1 MQCLHRWQKVLNPE
15 LVKGPWT
22 KEEDEV
28 IVQLV
33 NRYGAKKWTT
43 IAEALPGRIGKQCR
57 ERWHNHLNPSI
68 NKEPWTLEE
77 ELALIC
83 AHQKCGNKWAELQK
97 FLPGRTDNAIKNHW
111 NSSVKKRLPS
121 YMESGLL
128 EKFQGLPHV
137 GKPRSLSVGMQQIQV
152 DGIEEGET
160 SQCSQ
165 GSIEVNCSQFDSGTA
180 NTMGNIRSEES
191 DRGKGPNMEQ
201 YFLHEAETHGSKDCQ
216 FNSHESPNIFGDV
229 SLESLELFGTSEH
242 CKCENESHD
251 KGCIESQSSASTM
264 ENMPVGS
271 EKMDHLLISESDL
284 LEIAFSETGNPER
297 FFYENVTEQSN
308 NLNGGTVSMICQ
320 SDSQITSALE
330 PCTPL
335 KDVPGGISELE
346 VITSSSND
354 FIYID
359 ADEKDHHMK
368 LDQAEDAP
376 RLVPVDIFS
385 AVTPESSNANGT
397 FRSRDENAK
406 NLSNSDEA
414 KVASKLARRDLVG
427 SLNSDS
433 MQTLSSMDNNATV
446 NTEEQDSGT
455 LFYEPHHFPSLE
467 IPFLNFDLI
476 ASGDDMQQAY
486 SPFGIRQ
493 LLMHPMNFSSPRS
506 LRDSPIHKSTQ
517 NAVSNNAAKS
527 FTFTPT
533 IMKKRLHEPL
543 SQVEE
548 SKGGKELEK
557 DTDTSAFSLTNSFSS
572 LESVLDE
579 NGASTMP
586 ISSTGELFDSP
597 FDQKVKSEDSV
608 HDKAEMDHALEEE
621 KERIANLAI
630 RMSEKEVGITNF
642 PEQVKMGTMSPKS
655 KINTDTTLLIP
666 TGVLV
671 ERNIDD
677 QHIFSP
683 DRVGHQT
690 TRALSMAVLSPKGQ
704 YIIKLDTKSYRG
716 GNLEP
721 SSPKNEKYVVP
732 ATSRECTASLKH
744 LEATSGNAGNDADIQ
759 SFSIS
764 RFDETPGRKR
774 RIVSPSAWKSPLF
787 INTALPGP
795 RFDMDLTF
803 EDLAYFLSPGMR
815 SYDARGLMRQL
826 SEDTSAVFDNAWDIL
841 TSDDPEMPSKTV
853 FSNDQNL
860 SGEDNCFLSNEQEN
874 MPPGIL
880 GERRHL
886 DFNGCGTPGKGT
898 DKKKFPE
905 NTNSTSISSPSS
917 YLMKNCR

>member
-1 MQCLHRWQKVLNPE
+1 M
-15 LVKGPWT
+15 
-22 KEEDEV
+22 
-28 IVQLV
+28 
-33 NRYGAKKWTT
+33 A
-43 IAEALPGRIGKQCR
+43 
-57 ERWHNHLNPSI
+57 
-68 NKEPWTLEE
+68 
-77 ELALIC
+77 
-83 AHQKCGNKWAELQK
+83 
-97 FLPGRTDNAIKNHW
+97 
-111 NSSVKKRLPS
+111 
-121 YMESGLL
+121 SGLL

-137 GKPRSLSVGMQQIQV
+137 GIPRSSSVGMQQIQV
-152 DGIEEGET
+152 DGVEEDET

-165 GSIEVNCSQFDSGTA
+165 GSIEANCSQFDSGTTYA
-180 NTMGNIRSEES
+180 MGNIRTEES

-201 YFLHEAETHGSKDCQ
+201 YFLHEPETHGSKDCE
-216 FNSHESPNIFGDV
+216 FSSHESPNIFVDV
-229 SLESLELFGTSEH
+229 SLESLELFGTSAN
-242 CKCENESHD
+242 CKCVNESHD
-251 KGCIESQSSASTM
+251 KACIASQSSAATM
-264 ENMPVGS
+264 ENMPDDS

-284 LEIAFSETGNPER
+284 LEIAFSETGNPGR
-297 FFYENVTEQSN
+297 FFYGNVTEQSN
-308 NLNGGTVSMICQ
+308 NLDGGTVSMICP
-320 SDSQITSALE
+320 SGSQITSALG
-330 PCTPL
+330 PCAAPL
-335 KDVPGGISELE
+335 EDASGGISELE
-346 VITSSSND
+346 VITSSRND
-354 FIYID
+354 FIYVDSPVID

-368 LDQAEDAP
+368 LDQEKNAP

-385 AVTPESSNANGT
+385 TVSSDTNGT
-397 FRSRDENAK
+397 FPSRDENTE
-406 NLSNSDEA
+406 NLLNSDEA
-414 KVASKLARRDLVG
+414 KVASKLAPRDLAG

-433 MQTLSSMDNNATV
+433 MQTLSSMDNSATV

-455 LFYEPHHFPSLE
+455 LFFEPPRFPSLE

-517 NAVSNNAAKS
+517 NAMSNNAAKS
-527 FTFTPT
+527 FKCTPT
-533 IMKKRLHEPL
+533 IMNKRLHEPL

-548 SKGGKELEK
+548 ESKGDKELGK
-557 DTDTSAFSLTNSFSS
+557 DTNTSAFSLTNSFSS
-572 LESVLDE
+572 LESVLVE

-586 ISSTGELFDSP
+586 ISCTGELFDSP

-608 HDKAEMDHALEEE
+608 RDKANM
-621 KERIANLAI
+621 
-630 RMSEKEVGITNF
+630 
-642 PEQVKMGTMSPKS
+642 VKKDKKGTMSPKS
-655 KINTDTTLLIP
+655 KINADTTFLIP

-677 QHIFSP
+677 QHLFSP

-721 SSPKNEKYVVP
+721 SSPKNEKCVVP
-732 ATSRECTASLKH
+732 ATSTECTPSLKH

-764 RFDETPGRKR
+764 RFDDTPGRKR

-795 RFDMDLTF
+795 RFDMDLTL

-826 SEDTSAVFDNAWDIL
+826 SEDTSAVFDNAWDVL
-841 TSDDPEMPSKTV
+841 TSDDTEMPSKTV

-860 SGEDNCFLSNEQEN
+860 SGEDNCFLHNEREN
-874 MPPGIL
+874 MPPGVL
-880 GERRHL
+880 GERREL
-886 DFNGCGTPGKGT
+886 DFSGCGTPGKGT

-905 NTNSTSISSPSS
+905 NTNSTSISSSSS